1 MWALGGATSAVPVH
15 FKHRG
20 VSATAQPDAS
30 KHNVL
35 DDQAG
40 ETVRPVLIQSTP
52 TFRPIIISHESC
64 TYTHTHTHRHTGT
77 HTHTHRH
84 TGTHTDTHTHIQAHK
99 TRATQLLLTQ
109 AFCVSVCYRQTNIVW
124 CAFTASTVLLR
135 CVIGG
140 EGRGGEGR

>member
-15 FKHRG
+15 FKHSG

-64 TYTHTHTHRHTGT
+64 TYTHTHTQAHRHT
-77 HTHTHRH
+77 HTYTQAHRHTHRH
-84 TGTHTDTHTHIQAHK
+84 THTHTGTQNTC
-99 TRATQLLLTQ
+99 ATQLSLTQ